1 MDYRWLDPGLHQRA
15 SMKIAHLAAAAI
27 TLSLSMPAHANLGDP
42 LPGLSRDE
50 LNYFNAGLGRFTEV
64 DSVLGTE
71 PGAPGLGLGPRF
83 NLNSCVGCHGFPAVG
98 GSSSPRNP
106 MIAVAT
112 EYGAKNTIPYFVRA
126 EGPSIEARFKYFPDG
141 TRDGGV
147 HNNFVITGR
156 KDASGCEIKQPD
168 FIKEASTGNISFR
181 IVTPLFGD
189 GLIDE
194 LQDSVILANR
204 YANESE
210 KRALGISGHENR
222 SANDG
227 TISKFGWKAQN
238 KSITIFGGEAY
249 NVEQGVTNDLFPTE
263 RSEAPGCALNP
274 TPEDHVNLGAALP
287 TDAMSD
293 VQGFTQFIRYL
304 APPPVITP
312 LPASA
317 QRGAALFSRVGCV
330 LCHTATLMTGNTL
343 SPALSRK
350 PVNLYSDLLVH
361 HMGAYLADDIIQG
374 LAGPDEFRTAP
385 LWGVGRRLFFLH
397 DGRATD
403 LITAIEDHARRPDE
417 GKNATLRLLSVD
429 TGGESEA
436 DDVIRNFNRLSDAEQ
451 GELIEFLKAI

>member
-1 MDYRWLDPGLHQRA
+1 MGPGLHQRA
-15 SMKIAHLAAAAI
+15 SMKFAPLAAAAI
-27 TLSLSMPAHANLGDP
+27 TLSLSISAHASLGDP

-50 LNYFNAGLGRFTEV
+50 LNYFNAGLGRFTEI
-64 DSVLGTE
+64 DSVLATQ
-71 PGAPGLGLGPRF
+71 PGARGFGLGPRF
-83 NLNSCVGCHGFPAVG
+83 NLNSCVGCHAFPAAG
-98 GSSSPRNP
+98 GSSPPLNP

-126 EGPSIEARFKYFPDG
+126 NGPVIEARFKYYPDG

-156 KDASGCEIKQPD
+156 KDAVGCEIKQPD

-181 IVTPLFGD
+181 IAIPLFGD

-204 YANESE
+204 YAHESE

-238 KSITIFGGEAY
+238 KSIMIFGGEAY
-249 NVEQGVTNDLFPTE
+249 NVEQGVTNDLFPSE
-263 RSEAPGCALNP
+263 RTEAPGCSLNP
-274 TPEDHVNLGAALP
+274 TPEDHVNLAATVP

-293 VQGFTQFIRYL
+293 VQGFVQYIRVL

-312 LPASA
+312 LPAPA

-330 LCHTATLMTGNTL
+330 LCHTATLMTGNTV
-343 SPALSRK
+343 SPALSQK

-374 LAGPDEFRTAP
+374 MAGPDEFRTAP
-385 LWGVGRRLFFLH
+385 LWGVGQRLFFLH

-403 LITAIEDHARRPDE
+403 LFTAIEDHAGRPVD
-417 GKNATLRLLSVD
+417 GKNFTSRLLSMDV
-429 TGGESEA
+429 GGESEA
-436 DDVIRNFNRLSDAEQ
+436 DDVIRNFNRLSDGEQ
-451 GELIEFLKAI
+451 ADLIEFLKAI